1 MAWEK
6 NRGKTEETSALRD
19 GSRRSEI
26 GDVLLS
32 VRAVSRK
39 MIARAQSR
47 ADEIV
52 KAAEDRAD
60 QIVREAEKKAAEILR
75 RAEEERDALP
85 PLGAETHA
93 ARAKAPEEEMSAIGP
108 EAEADRIRA
117 EAQEY
122 AVRCVEEC
130 FSRLRRQQQD
140 NMDFINEQWQSFL
153 CGLIPGEGGSASHEI
168 LQPEAAD
175 PAEPEISQQEIE
187 DKVNVI
193 ARELMEIIGK

>member
-1 MAWEK
+1 MSHGM
-6 NRGKTEETSALRD
+6 GKE
-19 GSRRSEI
+19 RRSEI

-93 ARAKAPEEEMSAIGP
+93 AQAKAPAEEMSAIGP
-108 EAEADRIRA
+108 EAEAERIRA

-153 CGLIPGEGGSASHEI
+153 CGLIPGEGSASHENP
-168 LQPEAAD
+168 QPEAAD